1 MSYEQRL
8 ERIGYDEQ
16 CARRI
21 AEDYRAANNTEYLE
35 QYLAYKERERQSIRE
50 HVQEVLG

>member
-8 ERIGYDEQ
+8 ERIGYDKQ

-21 AEDYRAANNTEYLE
+21 AEDYREAGNTK
-35 QYLAYKERERQSIRE
+35 YLAYKERSLHET
-50 HVQEVLG
+50 EVHG

>member
-8 ERIGYDEQ
+8 ERIGYDKQ

-21 AEDYRAANNTEYLE
+21 AEDYREAGNTKYLDE
-35 QYLAYKERERQSIRE
+35 YLAYKERSLHET
-50 HVQEVLG
+50 EVHR

>member
-8 ERIGYDEQ
+8 ERIGYDKQ

-21 AEDYRAANNTEYLE
+21 AEDYREAGNTKYLE
-35 QYLAYKERERQSIRE
+35 EYLAYKEAARKSISE
-50 HVQEVLG
+50 HVTEVLG